1 MNTEIHYNVS
11 SMLLHACRSSC
22 EDLVLL
28 RRTHPRFARTFDS
41 SNRALNDVL
50 FSCTNQKICGIVC
63 EL

>member
-50 FSCTNQKICGIVC
+50 FSCK
-63 EL
+63 